1 MSASVM
7 GVALLVLVAATIAG
21 GLIAAEVTDK
31 QTRRQALAKL
41 EAYEWTD
48 QRDRELSQGWK
59 TRLAL
64 PLLQTLTDRVQR
76 FTPAGYREKAARKLA
91 AAGMNG
97 DHQLDRFLTLRIA
110 GFAAILPGV
119 IVVLGAFGSNTTG
132 LLVAG
137 LVAFMFGM
145 GPTTIV
151 SRKATERQTAI
162 ARALPDV
169 LDLLTISVEAGL
181 GFEQAVDRTVGSVP
195 GPLTEEFA
203 LMLGEV
209 RAGARRSDA
218 LRAMSMRIDNEDVR
232 GFVMAV
238 LQADTFGVSIGRML
252 RNQADEIRVRR
263 RQHAQEK
270 AQKAPVKMLV
280 PMVFCI
286 FPAILVVI
294 LGPAMLNISQNFG
307 K

>member
-1 MSASVM
+1 MSASAL
-7 GVALLVLVAATIAG
+7 GVSVLVLVAATIATA
-21 GLIAAEVTDK
+21 LVAAELLDR
-31 QTRRQALAKL
+31 QARRQALAKL
-41 EAYEWTD
+41 DSYEWND
-48 QRDRELSQGWK
+48 EREIQLSEGWK
-59 TRLAL
+59 VRLAL
-64 PLLQTLTDRVQR
+64 PLVQSVTGRIRR
-76 FTPAGYREKAARKLA
+76 FTPDGFREKAARKLS

-97 DHQLDRFLTLRIA
+97 EDQLDRFLALRIGA
-110 GFAAILPGV
+110 LAAILPAALAV
-119 IVVLGAFGSNTTG
+119 ISAFGTDTTG
-132 LLVAG
+132 LAITGFVVMLLAI
-137 LVAFMFGM
+137 
-145 GPTTIV
+145 GPTTMI
-151 SRKATERQTAI
+151 SRKADERQTAI

-181 GFEQAVDRTVGSVP
+181 GFEQAVDRTVASVP
-195 GPLTEEFA
+195 GPLTDEFA

-218 LRAMSMRIDNEDVR
+218 LRAMSMRVDNEDVR

-270 AQKAPVKMLV
+270 AQKAPVKMLI

-286 FPAILVVI
+286 FPAILVII
-294 LGPAMLNISQNFG
+294 LGPAALSISKNF
-307 K
+307 